1 MRPPVDSGLSALLRI
16 VTRRAEKPA
25 PRSLS
30 VWSGLS
36 FMGMVGWGFA
46 VPVLLGIALGRWM
59 DQYLPSHHHVWML
72 TLLGVG
78 VLVGGINV
86 WRWIVRT
93 GLVENG
99 QVEDGQTKDGQT
111 KDGQTKD
118 GQTKDGQTRNE
129 QGKDK
134 P

>member
-25 PRSLS
+25 PRSPS
-30 VWSGLS
+30 VWSGLG

-59 DQYLPSHHHVWML
+59 DRHLPGHHAWML

-78 VLVGGINV
+78 VFVGGINV

-99 QVEDGQTKDGQT
+99 QAKDGQA
-111 KDGQTKD
+111 KDGQAKD
-118 GQTKDGQTRNE
+118 GQAKDGQA
-129 QGKDK
+129 KDK

>member
-25 PRSLS
+25 PRPLS

-59 DQYLPSHHHVWML
+59 DQHLPGHHVWML
-72 TLLGVG
+72 TLLCVG

-93 GLVENG
+93 GLVEDG
-99 QVEDGQTKDGQT
+99 QVEDEQTKDKQT
-111 KDGQTKD
+111 DKQTDK
-118 GQTKDGQTRNE
+118 